1 MNMQYITE
9 ASLAV
14 QIHLVAAVLAL
25 VFGCVMWFRPKGTS
39 SHKMIGRGFVILM
52 LVTAITA
59 IFIRSL
65 NNGSFSWIHI
75 FVPITVIGSYQII
88 VSIRRGNIKK
98 HKAHVRNMFYF
109 ALLIPGFFSFMPGR
123 TMWAL
128 FFGT

>member
-52 LVTAITA
+52 LGPVFWDI
-59 IFIRSL
+59 
-65 NNGSFSWIHI
+65 N
-75 FVPITVIGSYQII
+75 V
-88 VSIRRGNIKK
+88 RGI
-98 HKAHVRNMFYF
+98 
-109 ALLIPGFFSFMPGR
+109 
-123 TMWAL
+123 L
-128 FFGT
+128 FLSHLT